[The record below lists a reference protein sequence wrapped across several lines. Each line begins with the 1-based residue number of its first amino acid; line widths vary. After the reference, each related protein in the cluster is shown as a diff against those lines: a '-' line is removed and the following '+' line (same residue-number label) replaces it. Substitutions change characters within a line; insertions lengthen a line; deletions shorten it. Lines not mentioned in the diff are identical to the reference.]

1 MSWMRV
7 STMLNVALLTY
18 PNLFLWLSCH
28 MKSIHWTQPPHPLSK
43 SIFII
48 TFSPASLKN
57 TYYRMHRS
65 PFVYIFFQ
73 ASSGRETFKTKSKG
87 FCCSCNLFFLPSLF
101 FIHLCHDHGIVS
113 MSAPQPDQLLHGL
126 PVYLEILLHCLEA
139 APGVCPRLLVSKPAV
154 TPGDHGLAPC
164 LPQHRGPLRVTW
176 GKL

>member
-1 MSWMRV
+1 MRKRHYSSDV
-7 STMLNVALLTY
+7 LILVIVIKMVVY
-18 PNLFLWLSCH
+18 PRIRITGCTEARLF
-28 MKSIHWTQPPHPLSK
+28 
-43 SIFII
+43 
-48 TFSPASLKN
+48 TFFSRLA
-57 TYYRMHRS
+57 
-65 PFVYIFFQ
+65 Q
-73 ASSGRETFKTKSKG
+73 AEKPIKTKG

-176 GKL
+176 GKLS